1 MHRNRQSLTAGLC
14 SVVGIL
20 CLAAGAQS
28 ATTGSLSPVD
38 RAFMMKAS
46 EGNSG
51 EIAAGKMAENNAGS
65 NTVRLLGKR
74 YVDNHSTNEEHL
86 AMLAAEFGVKLR
98 ERPTANDRADGS
110 RLDMLQ
116 GRTFDTA
123 FLQEEQQD
131 HLKTIAL
138 FEREI
143 ARGSNPQ
150 VVAYAKKSLPF
161 LDEPLL
167 LATDD
172 AGRMRMTSQT
182 LR

>member
-74 YVDNHSTNEEHL
+74 YV
-86 AMLAAEFGVKLR
+86 
-98 ERPTANDRADGS
+98 ERRAS
-110 RLDMLQ
+110 RN
-116 GRTFDTA
+116 
-123 FLQEEQQD
+123 
-131 HLKTIAL
+131 
-138 FEREI
+138 
-143 ARGSNPQ
+143 ARCRIRG
-150 VVAYAKKSLPF
+150 
-161 LDEPLL
+161 
-167 LATDD
+167 
-172 AGRMRMTSQT
+172 
-182 LR
+182 

>member
-1 MHRNRQSLTAGLC
+1 
-14 SVVGIL
+14 
-20 CLAAGAQS
+20 
-28 ATTGSLSPVD
+28 
-38 RAFMMKAS
+38 
-46 EGNSG
+46 
-51 EIAAGKMAENNAGS
+51 
-65 NTVRLLGKR
+65 
-74 YVDNHSTNEEHL
+74 
-86 AMLAAEFGVKLR
+86 
-98 ERPTANDRADGS
+98 
-110 RLDMLQ
+110 MLQ

-131 HLKTIAL
+131 HLKTLAL

-143 ARGSNPQ
+143 TRGSNPQ